1 MKRNISF
8 TFLILFLSICQL
20 SVLSQT
26 VYLQENIQN
35 WTNRTKYGNYT
46 QIINIASV
54 EDSILLTNCIVSN
67 AAAASGACSVG
78 RIQLKEAEGSVQL
91 PELPPFSTIELSIIA
106 GGADRTVKLQKL
118 NGTLWD
124 DVEVIEDISKEGK
137 IFTYVSTYNLPAVYR
152 IAFPSKVIYIH
163 DIIVK
168 TQTSSDD
175 LTNPYLTVTRNKSS
189 ILKANIGESCSDTIR
204 VYGENL
210 TADVNLQIT
219 GNGKDKFTLN
229 KTKLTSESGVVD
241 SEVIITFSPTEA
253 LTDTIKFIASSNG
266 ADSKEIELVGMASS
280 LTGDGS
286 NDNPFTVFDIKT
298 INNSFASNTKYWVC
312 GYIVGI
318 PSAGNTSGNLTSVR
332 TEPPFSGKT
341 AIALAD
347 IPNETDLMKMI
358 GVQLPTGDI
367 REVLNLEDHPNNLT
381 KKVLVYGTLEP
392 YFSQAPGVKN
402 ISSYAFVS
410 TSLAKNHDF
419 NYKINR
425 VGDMLMIDSEHE
437 TKMAIYDLT
446 GNLVVNTELHVGI
459 NSISFK
465 KEIQCPLIIKIGDE
479 YSKIFL

>member
-286 NDNPFTVFDIKT
+286 TDNPFTVIDIKT
-298 INNSFASNTKYWVC
+298 INNSFATTTKYWVC
-312 GYIVGI
+312 GHIVGI
-318 PSAGNTSGNLTSVR
+318 PSAGNASGNLTSVR